1 MVLSYCIFSQY
12 ENLGQ
17 LCNDPRARAGVLA
30 EMDNV
35 GREAQV
41 ML

>member
-1 MVLSYCIFSQY
+1 
-12 ENLGQ
+12 